1 MEFDELKVFLAV
13 ADSRSFTKA
22 AAMTF
27 RTQSAVSQA
36 IRRLEDDLG
45 ERLFDRSVKD
55 GQLTEAGSVLAD
67 YARQMVRLVDEASG
81 AVRDLRDL
89 KRGRV
94 RVGSN
99 EASMHVLVPIVR
111 RLQEHHP
118 QVLVD
123 VQRMS
128 SKQISGALAD
138 GSIDFGMLT
147 FDPKQS
153 DLKYVLLGRDELVLL
168 VPPSH
173 PLAKRRVASERDV
186 AELPIVAHSDP
197 SPARSR
203 VLSYF
208 EGRHEPLDIRVAMS
222 SLDAIKHAVEFGIG
236 VAILP
241 RRCAAGEI
249 ETGRLVPLELPHLRM
264 RRELRLTYSAK
275 RDLSRAAA
283 AFLETARGL
292 QSGT

>member
-1 MEFDELKVFLAV
+1 MELDELKVFLAV

-22 AAMTF
+22 AAMTY

-36 IRRLEDDLG
+36 IRRLEEDLG

-55 GQLTEAGSVLAD
+55 GQLTEAGLVLAEH
-67 YARQMVRLVDEASG
+67 ARQVLALIDRAGV

-99 EASMHVLVPIVR
+99 EASMHVLVPIIA
-111 RLQEHHP
+111 RLHQEHP
-118 QVLVD
+118 RVLVD

-128 SKQISGALAD
+128 SRQIATSLAESG
-138 GSIDFGMLT
+138 IDFGVLT
-147 FDPKQS
+147 FDPKQAE
-153 DLKYVLLGRDELVLL
+153 LKFVSLGRDELVLL
-168 VPPSH
+168 VPPGH
-173 PLAKRRVASERDV
+173 ALAKRKVAAERDI
-186 AELPIVAHSDP
+186 ADLPIVAHSDP

-208 EGRHEPLDIRVAMS
+208 EGRQESLDIGVSMS
-222 SLDAIKHAVEFGIG
+222 SLDAIKHAVESGLG

-241 RRCAAGEI
+241 RRCAGGAI
-249 ETGRLVPLELPHLRM
+249 SAGRLVALELPHLAM
-264 RRELRLTYSAK
+264 RRELRLAYNARK
-275 RDLSRAAA
+275 DLSRAAG
-283 AFLETARGL
+283 AFLAAVKGA
-292 QSGT
+292 

>member
-1 MEFDELKVFLAV
+1 MELDELKVFLAV

-22 AAMTF
+22 AAMTY

-55 GQLTEAGSVLAD
+55 GQLTEAGVILAEH
-67 YARQMVRLVDEASG
+67 ARQILALIDRAAV

-89 KRGRV
+89 RRGRV

-99 EASMHVLVPIVR
+99 EASMHMLVPIIVR
-111 RLQEHHP
+111 LHEEHP
-118 QVLVD
+118 RVLVD

-128 SKQISGALAD
+128 SRQIAAALAD
-138 GSIDFGMLT
+138 GSIDFGVLS
-147 FDPKQS
+147 FDPRQS
-153 DLKYVLLGRDELVLL
+153 DLKFVSLGRDELVLL
-168 VPPSH
+168 VPPAH
-173 PLAKRRVASERDV
+173 PLAKRRSASERDV
-186 AELPIVAHSDP
+186 AGLPIIAHSDP

-208 EGRHEPLDIRVAMS
+208 EGRHEALDIRLSMS
-222 SLDAIKHAVEFGIG
+222 SLDAIKHAVESNVG

-249 ETGRLVPLELPHLRM
+249 SAGRLVALALPHLAM
-264 RRELRLTYSAK
+264 RRELRLVYSAK
-275 RDLSRAAA
+275 REPSRAAG
-283 AFLETARGL
+283 AFLDAAKRGAG
-292 QSGT
+292 S

>member
-1 MEFDELKVFLAV
+1 MELDELKVFLAV

-22 AAMTF
+22 AAVTF

-36 IRRLEDDLG
+36 IRRLENDLG

-67 YARQMVRLVDEASG
+67 YARQMVRLVDEASA
-81 AVRDLRDL
+81 AVRELRDL

-99 EASMHVLVPIVR
+99 EASMHVLVPIMG
-111 RLQEHHP
+111 RLQVLHP
-118 QVLVD
+118 RVLVD

-128 SKQISGALAD
+128 SRQISGALAD
-138 GSIDFGMLT
+138 GTIDFGVLS

-153 DLKYVLLGRDELVLL
+153 DLKFVPLGRDELVLL

-173 PLAKRRVASERDV
+173 ALAKRRVASERDI
-186 AELPIVAHSDP
+186 ADLPIVAHNDP

-203 VLSYF
+203 VLSHF
-208 EGRHEPLDIRVAMS
+208 EGLHEPLDIRVAMS
-222 SLDAIKHAVEFGIG
+222 SLDAIKHAVESGLG

-249 ETGRLVPLELPHLRM
+249 ATARLAALELPHLRM
-264 RRELRLTYSAK
+264 RRELRLTYHGK
-275 RDLSRAAA
+275 RELSRAAK
-283 AFLETARGL
+283 AFLEAAKGMA
-292 QSGT
+292 

>member
-1 MEFDELKVFLAV
+1 VELDELKVFLAV

-22 AAMTF
+22 AAVTY

-36 IRRLEDDLG
+36 IRRLEEDLG

-55 GQLTEAGSVLAD
+55 GQLTEAGVLLAD
-67 YARQMVRLVDEASG
+67 YARQVLALVDRAAV

-99 EASMHVLVPIVR
+99 EASMHVLVPIVA

-118 QVLVD
+118 RVLVD
-123 VQRMS
+123 AQRMTS
-128 SKQISGALAD
+128 RQIAASLAD
-138 GSIDFGMLT
+138 GSIDFGVLT
-147 FDPKQS
+147 FDPKQT
-153 DLKYVLLGRDELVLL
+153 DLRFISLGRDELVLL
-168 VPPSH
+168 VPPNH
-173 PLAKRRVASERDV
+173 PLAKRRAAHERDV
-186 AELPIVAHSDP
+186 VDLPIVAHSDP

-208 EGRHEPLDIRVAMS
+208 EGRQEPLDIRLSMS
-222 SLDAIKHAVEFGIG
+222 SLDAIKHAVETGLG

-241 RRCAAGEI
+241 RRCAAAEL
-249 ETGRLVPLELPHLRM
+249 TDGRLVALELPHLSM

-275 RDLSRAAA
+275 RELSRAAA
-283 AFLETARGL
+283 AFLEAVKQT
-292 QSGT
+292 

>member
-1 MEFDELKVFLAV
+1 V
-13 ADSRSFTKA
+13 
-22 AAMTF
+22 
-27 RTQSAVSQA
+27 
-36 IRRLEDDLG
+36 
-45 ERLFDRSVKD
+45 
-55 GQLTEAGSVLAD
+55 
-67 YARQMVRLVDEASG
+67 

-99 EASMHVLVPIVR
+99 EASMHVLVPIIL
-111 RLQEHHP
+111 RLHEQHP
-118 QVLVD
+118 RVLVD

-128 SKQISGALAD
+128 SRQIATSLAD
-138 GSIDFGMLT
+138 GSIDFGVLT

-153 DLKYVLLGRDELVLL
+153 DLKFVSLGRDELVLL
-168 VPPSH
+168 VPPGH
-173 PLAKRRVASERDV
+173 ALAKRRVAAERDI
-186 AELPIVAHSDP
+186 ADLPIVAHSDP

-208 EGRHEPLDIRVAMS
+208 EGRQEPLDIRLSMS
-222 SLDAIKHAVEFGIG
+222 SLDAIKHAVESGLG

-249 ETGRLVPLELPHLRM
+249 SGGRLVALELPHLAM
-264 RRELRLTYSAK
+264 RRELRLASSAK

-283 AFLETARGL
+283 AFLDAVKG
-292 QSGT
+292 G

>member
-1 MEFDELKVFLAV
+1 MELDELKVFLAV

-22 AAMTF
+22 AAVTF

-81 AVRDLRDL
+81 AVRELRDL
-89 KRGRV
+89 KRGRI

-111 RLQEHHP
+111 RLQEQHP
-118 QVLVD
+118 HVLVD

-128 SKQISGALAD
+128 SRQISGALAD
-138 GSIDFGMLT
+138 GSIDFGVLT

-168 VPPSH
+168 VPPAH
-173 PLAKRRVASERDV
+173 PLAKRRAASERDI
-186 AELPIVAHSDP
+186 AELPIVAHNDP

-208 EGRHEPLDIRVAMS
+208 EGRQESLDIRVAMS
-222 SLDAIKHAVEFGIG
+222 SLDAIKHAVESGVG

-249 ETGRLVPLELPHLRM
+249 ATRRLVALELPHLRM

-283 AFLETARGL
+283 AFLEVTRAST
-292 QSGT
+292 QPD

>member
-1 MEFDELKVFLAV
+1 VELDELKVFLAV

-22 AAMTF
+22 AATTF

-55 GQLTEAGSVLAD
+55 GQLTEAGTVLME
-67 YARQMVRLVDEASG
+67 YARQALKLVDQASV

-99 EASMHVLVPIVR
+99 EASMQVLVPIVA
-111 RLQEHHP
+111 RLQEKHP
-118 QVLVD
+118 RVLVD
-123 VQRMS
+123 VQRMAS
-128 SKQISGALAD
+128 RQISTGLAD
-138 GSIDFGMLT
+138 GSIDFGVLT

-153 DLKYVLLGRDELVLL
+153 DLRFITLGRDELVLL
-168 VPPSH
+168 VPPAH
-173 PLAKRRVASERDV
+173 PLSKRKVAAERDV
-186 AELPIVAHSDP
+186 AELPIVAHNDP

-208 EGRHEPLDIRVAMS
+208 EGRQESLDIRLSMS
-222 SLDAIKHAVEFGIG
+222 SLDAIKHAVESGLG

-241 RRCAAGEI
+241 RRCASSEI
-249 ETGRLVPLELPHLRM
+249 AAGRLVALELPHLRM
-264 RRELRLTYSAK
+264 RRELRLTYSGK
-275 RDLSRAAA
+275 REISRAAA
-283 AFLETARGL
+283 AFLEAVGA
-292 QSGT
+292 G

>member
-1 MEFDELKVFLAV
+1 VELDELKVFLAV

-22 AAMTF
+22 AAMTY

-36 IRRLEDDLG
+36 IRRLEEDLG

-55 GQLTEAGSVLAD
+55 GQLTEAGVVLAEH
-67 YARQMVRLVDEASG
+67 ARQILTLMDRAGV
-81 AVRDLRDL
+81 AVRELRDL

-99 EASMHVLVPIVR
+99 EASMHVLVPIVG
-111 RLQEHHP
+111 RLHAQHP

-128 SKQISGALAD
+128 SKQIASALAD
-138 GSIDFGMLT
+138 GSIDFGVLT

-153 DLKYVLLGRDELVLL
+153 DLKFVSLGRDELVLL
-168 VPPSH
+168 VPPGH
-173 PLAKRRVASERDV
+173 ALAGRRSASERDI
-186 AELPIVAHSDP
+186 AGLPIVAHSDP

-203 VLSYF
+203 VLSHF
-208 EGRHEPLDIRVAMS
+208 EGRHESLDIRLSMS
-222 SLDAIKHAVEFGIG
+222 SLDAIKRAVESGVG

-241 RRCAAGEI
+241 RRCSTAEI
-249 ETGRLVPLELPHLRM
+249 ADGRLVALELPHLAM
-264 RRELRLTYSAK
+264 RRDLRLAYSGR
-275 RDLSRAAA
+275 RDLSRAAG
-283 AFLETARGL
+283 AFLEAVKGA
-292 QSGT
+292 

>member
-1 MEFDELKVFLAV
+1 VELDELKVFLAV

-22 AAMTF
+22 AAVTY

-36 IRRLEDDLG
+36 IRRLEEDLG

-55 GQLTEAGSVLAD
+55 GQLTEAGVILADHARQVLA
-67 YARQMVRLVDEASG
+67 LVDRATA

-99 EASMHVLVPIVR
+99 EASMHVLVPIIA
-111 RLQEHHP
+111 RLHEQHAR
-118 QVLVD
+118 VLVE
-123 VQRMS
+123 VQRMAS
-128 SKQISGALAD
+128 RQISAGLAD
-138 GSIDFGMLT
+138 GSIDFGVLT

-153 DLKYVLLGRDELVLL
+153 DLQFVLLGRDELVLL

-173 PLAKRRVASERDV
+173 PLSKRRVAVERDI

-208 EGRHEPLDIRVAMS
+208 EGRQELLDIRLSMS
-222 SLDAIKHAVEFGIG
+222 SLDAIKHAVESGLG

-241 RRCAAGEI
+241 RRCAAVEI
-249 ETGRLVPLELPHLRM
+249 STGRLVALELPHLAM
-264 RRELRLTYSAK
+264 RRELRLTYSAR

-283 AFLETARGL
+283 AFLDAVRRE
-292 QSGT
+292 

>member
-1 MEFDELKVFLAV
+1 VELDELKVFLAV

-22 AAMTF
+22 AAVTY

-36 IRRLEDDLG
+36 IRRLEEDLG

-55 GQLTEAGSVLAD
+55 GQLTEAGALLAD
-67 YARQMVRLVDEASG
+67 YARQVLSLVDRAAV

-99 EASMHVLVPIVR
+99 EASMHVLVPIVA

-118 QVLVD
+118 RVLVD
-123 VQRMS
+123 AQRMTS
-128 SKQISGALAD
+128 RQIAAALAD
-138 GSIDFGMLT
+138 GSIDFGVLT

-153 DLKYVLLGRDELVLL
+153 DLRFVSLGRDELVLL
-168 VPPSH
+168 IPPRH
-173 PLAKRRVASERDV
+173 PLAKRRVASERDIV
-186 AELPIVAHSDP
+186 DLPIVAHSDP

-208 EGRHEPLDIRVAMS
+208 EGRQEPLDIRLSMS
-222 SLDAIKHAVEFGIG
+222 SLDAIKHAVETGLG

-241 RRCAAGEI
+241 RRCAGAEL
-249 ETGRLVPLELPHLRM
+249 TDGRLIALELPHLSM

-275 RDLSRAAA
+275 RELSRAAA
-283 AFLETARGL
+283 AFLEAVKQT
-292 QSGT
+292 

>member
-1 MEFDELKVFLAV
+1 VELDELKVFLAV

-22 AAMTF
+22 AAITY

-55 GQLTEAGSVLAD
+55 GQLTEAGVVLAEH
-67 YARQMVRLVDEASG
+67 ARQILTLMDRAAV
-81 AVRDLRDL
+81 AVRELRDL

-99 EASMHVLVPIVR
+99 EASMHVLVPIIG
-111 RLQEHHP
+111 RLHAQHP

-123 VQRMS
+123 VQRLS
-128 SKQISGALAD
+128 SRQIASALAD
-138 GSIDFGMLT
+138 GSIDFGVLT

-153 DLKYVLLGRDELVLL
+153 DLKFVSLGRDELVLL
-168 VPPSH
+168 VPPGH
-173 PLAKRRVASERDV
+173 PFAGRRSVAERDI
-186 AELPIVAHSDP
+186 AGLPIVAHNDP

-203 VLSYF
+203 VLSHF
-208 EGRHEPLDIRVAMS
+208 EGRHESLDIRLSMS
-222 SLDAIKHAVEFGIG
+222 SLDAIKHAVESGLG

-241 RRCAAGEI
+241 RRCAAAEI
-249 ETGRLVPLELPHLRM
+249 ADGRLLALELPHLAM
-264 RRELRLTYSAK
+264 RRELRLAYSA
-275 RDLSRAAA
+275 RRELSRAAG
-283 AFLETARGL
+283 AFLEAVKG
-292 QSGT
+292 G

>member
-1 MEFDELKVFLAV
+1 MELDELKVFLAV

-22 AAMTF
+22 AAMTY

-36 IRRLEDDLG
+36 IRRLEEDLG

-55 GQLTEAGSVLAD
+55 GQLTEAGVVLAEH
-67 YARQMVRLVDEASG
+67 ARQILTLMDRAGV
-81 AVRDLRDL
+81 AVRELRDL

-99 EASMHVLVPIVR
+99 EASMHVLVPIVG
-111 RLQEHHP
+111 RLHAQHP

-128 SKQISGALAD
+128 SKQIASALAD
-138 GSIDFGMLT
+138 GSIDFGVLT

-153 DLKYVLLGRDELVLL
+153 DLKFVSLGRDELVLL
-168 VPPSH
+168 VPPGH
-173 PLAKRRVASERDV
+173 ALAGRRSASERDI
-186 AELPIVAHSDP
+186 AGLPIVAHSDP

-203 VLSYF
+203 VLSHF
-208 EGRHEPLDIRVAMS
+208 EGRHESLDIRLSMS
-222 SLDAIKHAVEFGIG
+222 SLDAIKRAVESGVG

-241 RRCAAGEI
+241 RRCSAAEI
-249 ETGRLVPLELPHLRM
+249 ADGRLVALELPHLAM
-264 RRELRLTYSAK
+264 RRDLRLAYSGR
-275 RDLSRAAA
+275 RDLSRAAE
-283 AFLETARGL
+283 AFLEAVKGA
-292 QSGT
+292 

>member
-1 MEFDELKVFLAV
+1 VELDELKVFLAV

-22 AAMTF
+22 AAVTY

-36 IRRLEDDLG
+36 IRRLEEDLG

-55 GQLTEAGSVLAD
+55 GQLTEAGVILAD
-67 YARQMVRLVDEASG
+67 HARQVLTLVDRAAA

-99 EASMHVLVPIVR
+99 EASMHVLVPIVA
-111 RLQEHHP
+111 RLHEQHP
-118 QVLVD
+118 RVLVE
-123 VQRMS
+123 VQRMAS
-128 SKQISGALAD
+128 RQISAGLAD
-138 GSIDFGMLT
+138 GSIDFGVLT

-153 DLKYVLLGRDELVLL
+153 DLQFVSLGRDELVLL
-168 VPPSH
+168 VPPAH
-173 PLAKRRVASERDV
+173 PLAKRRVAAERDI

-208 EGRHEPLDIRVAMS
+208 EGRQEPLDIRLSMS
-222 SLDAIKHAVEFGIG
+222 SLDAIKHAVEGGLG

-241 RRCAAGEI
+241 RRCASVEI
-249 ETGRLVPLELPHLRM
+249 STGRLVALELPHLAM

-283 AFLETARGL
+283 AFLDAVRNA
-292 QSGT
+292 

>member
-1 MEFDELKVFLAV
+1 LELDELKVFLAV

-22 AAMTF
+22 AATTF

-55 GQLTEAGSVLAD
+55 GQLTEAGNVLAE
-67 YARQMVRLVDEASG
+67 YARQALRLVEQASV

-99 EASMHVLVPIVR
+99 EASMQLLVPIVA
-111 RLQEHHP
+111 RLQEKHP
-118 QVLVD
+118 RVLVD
-123 VQRMS
+123 VQRMAS
-128 SKQISGALAD
+128 RQISAGLAD
-138 GSIDFGMLT
+138 GSIDFGVLT

-153 DLKYVLLGRDELVLL
+153 DLRFVTLGRDELVLL

-173 PLAKRRVASERDV
+173 PLSKRKVAAERDV
-186 AELPIVAHSDP
+186 ADLPLVAHNDP

-208 EGRHEPLDIRVAMS
+208 EGRQEPLDIRLSMS
-222 SLDAIKHAVEFGIG
+222 SLDAIKHAVESGLG

-241 RRCAAGEI
+241 RRCASSEI
-249 ETGRLVPLELPHLRM
+249 ASGRLMALELPHLRM
-264 RRELRLTYSAK
+264 RRELRLTYSGK
-275 RDLSRAAA
+275 RELSRAAA
-283 AFLETARGL
+283 AFLAAVPAA
-292 QSGT
+292 

>member
-1 MEFDELKVFLAV
+1 MEIDELKVFLAV

-22 AAMTF
+22 AAMTY

-36 IRRLEDDLG
+36 IRRLEEDLG

-55 GQLTEAGSVLAD
+55 GQLTEAGVLLAEH
-67 YARQMVRLVDEASG
+67 ARQILALFDRASV

-99 EASMHVLVPIVR
+99 EASMHVLVPIVA
-111 RLQEHHP
+111 RLHQQFP
-118 QVLVD
+118 RVLVD

-128 SKQISGALAD
+128 SRQIAASLAD
-138 GSIDFGMLT
+138 GSIDFGVLT

-153 DLKYVLLGRDELVLL
+153 ELKFVSLGRDELVLL
-168 VPPSH
+168 VPPGH
-173 PLAKRRVASERDV
+173 PLAKRKVAAERDI
-186 AELPIVAHSDP
+186 ADLPIVAHSDP

-208 EGRHEPLDIRVAMS
+208 EGRQEALDIRVSMS
-222 SLDAIKHAVEFGIG
+222 SLDAIKHAVESGLG

-241 RRCAAGEI
+241 RSCAAGELAG
-249 ETGRLVPLELPHLRM
+249 GRLVALELPHLAM
-264 RRELRLTYSAK
+264 RRELRLAYSGK

-283 AFLETARGL
+283 AFLAAVKTP
-292 QSGT
+292 

>member
-1 MEFDELKVFLAV
+1 VELDELKVFLAV

-22 AAMTF
+22 AAMTY

-36 IRRLEDDLG
+36 IRRLEEDLG

-55 GQLTEAGSVLAD
+55 GQLTEAGVVLAEH
-67 YARQMVRLVDEASG
+67 ARQILTLMDRAGV
-81 AVRDLRDL
+81 AVRELRDL

-99 EASMHVLVPIVR
+99 EASMHVLVPIVG
-111 RLQEHHP
+111 RLHAHHP

-128 SKQISGALAD
+128 SKQIASALAD
-138 GSIDFGMLT
+138 GSIDFGVLT

-153 DLKYVLLGRDELVLL
+153 DLKFVSLGRDELVLL
-168 VPPSH
+168 VPPGH
-173 PLAKRRVASERDV
+173 ALAGRRSASERDIGG
-186 AELPIVAHSDP
+186 LPIVAHSDP

-203 VLSYF
+203 VLSHF
-208 EGRHEPLDIRVAMS
+208 EGRHESLDIRLSMS
-222 SLDAIKHAVEFGIG
+222 SLDAIKRAVESGVG

-241 RRCAAGEI
+241 RRCSTAEI
-249 ETGRLVPLELPHLRM
+249 ADGRLVALELPHLAM
-264 RRELRLTYSAK
+264 RRDLRLAYSGR
-275 RDLSRAAA
+275 RDLSRAAG
-283 AFLETARGL
+283 AFLEAVKGA
-292 QSGT
+292 

>member
-1 MEFDELKVFLAV
+1 MELDELKVFLAV

-22 AAMTF
+22 AAATF

-55 GQLTEAGSVLAD
+55 GQMTEAGAVLAD
-67 YARQMVRLVDEASG
+67 YARQMVRLVDEAAG
-81 AVRDLRDL
+81 AVRELRDL

-99 EASMHVLVPIVR
+99 EASMHVLVPIVG
-111 RLQEHHP
+111 RLQAQHP
-118 QVLVD
+118 HVLVD
-123 VQRMS
+123 VQRMTS
-128 SKQISGALAD
+128 RQISGALAD
-138 GSIDFGMLT
+138 GSIDFGVLS

-153 DLKYVLLGRDELVLL
+153 DLKFVPLGRDELVLL

-173 PLAKRRVASERDV
+173 PLARGRVISEPDL
-186 AELPIVAHSDP
+186 AGLPIVAHNDP
-197 SPARSR
+197 SPARNR

-208 EGRHEPLDIRVAMS
+208 EGRQAALDIRVAMS
-222 SLDAIKHAVEFGIG
+222 SLDAIKHAVESGLG

-241 RRCAAGEI
+241 RRCAAREI
-249 ETGRLVPLELPHLRM
+249 AGGRLAALELPHLRM
-264 RRELRLTYSAK
+264 RRELRLTYHGK
-275 RDLSRAAA
+275 REPSRAAA
-283 AFLETARGL
+283 AFLEAARDCR
-292 QSGT
+292 

>member
-1 MEFDELKVFLAV
+1 MELDELKVFLAV

-22 AAMTF
+22 AAITY

-36 IRRLEDDLG
+36 IRRLEEDLG

-55 GQLTEAGSVLAD
+55 GQLTEAGVVLAEH
-67 YARQMVRLVDEASG
+67 ARQVLALIDEAVG

-99 EASMHVLVPIVR
+99 EASMHVLVPIVG
-111 RLQEHHP
+111 RLHNDHP
-118 QVLVD
+118 RVLVD

-128 SKQISGALAD
+128 SRQIATALVD
-138 GSIDFGMLT
+138 GSLDFGVLT

-153 DLKYVLLGRDELVLL
+153 DLKFVSLGRDELVVL
-168 VPPSH
+168 VPPGH
-173 PLAKRRVASERDV
+173 RLAKRRTASERDL
-186 AELPIVAHSDP
+186 AGQPIVAHSDP

-203 VLSYF
+203 VLRYF
-208 EGRHEPLDIRVAMS
+208 EGRQESLDIRLSMS
-222 SLDAIKHAVEFGIG
+222 SLDAIKHAVESGLG

-241 RRCAAGEI
+241 RRCAAAEI
-249 ETGRLVPLELPHLRM
+249 AAGRLVALELPHLAM
-264 RRELRLTYSAK
+264 RRELRLAYSGR

-283 AFLETARGL
+283 AFLAAVKG
-292 QSGT
+292 G